1 MHHGRK
7 RLVTVLSGL
16 ALAATL
22 GFVPSASADPDDPG
36 NGDDD
41 RSGRDEPTISEVRD
55 RVDALYHDAEQASER
70 VNDARIE
77 LRDLRRE
84 LRGLRADEGRQG
96 VATDAAR
103 DDLADTIVQQST
115 GGLDSVDRLLS
126 ADGTDSLLSDL
137 STLSSV
143 EQIQDEML
151 DDYSTQL
158 EALTLRRSATER
170 RLEQVSRI
178 KERLAADKRTIDE
191 KAADAE
197 DLLEDLEDEQREKL
211 LAGDTAA
218 PTDIPASGRAAAA
231 IKYAMAQV
239 GDAYVWG
246 AAGPDAFDCSGFTMM
261 AWAQAGVGLPHSS
274 GAQAGTG
281 TPVSTSALQPGDLV
295 FYYSPIS
302 HVAMYIGSGMIV
314 HAANPGAGVRVS
326 PLNEMPI
333 SGAVRPG

>member
-1 MHHGRK
+1 MRRGRK

-16 ALAATL
+16 ALAVSI

-36 NGDDD
+36 TDDGGDQP
-41 RSGRDEPTISEVRD
+41 SISEVRD
-55 RVDALYHDAEQASER
+55 RVDRLYHEAEQASER
-70 VNDARIE
+70 VNDTKIE
-77 LRDLRRE
+77 LRELKRE
-84 LRGLRADEGRQG
+84 LRALRADEARQG
-96 VATDAAR
+96 VSTDAAR
-103 DDLADTIVQQST
+103 DDLADTIVQQSAS
-115 GGLDSVDRLLS
+115 GFDSVDRLLS

-151 DDYSTQL
+151 DDYSTEL
-158 EALTLRRSATER
+158 AALTLRRTATER
-170 RLEQVSRI
+170 RLGQVAKL

-197 DLLEDLEDEQREKL
+197 DLLEDLEAEQREKL
-211 LAGDTAA
+211 LAGDSSA
-218 PTDIPASGRAAAA
+218 PTDIPASGRSAAV

-261 AWAQAGVGLPHSS
+261 AWAQAGVALPHSS
-274 GAQAGTG
+274 SAQSGSGAS
-281 TPVSTSALQPGDLV
+281 VSKDQLQPGDLV

-302 HVAMYIGSGMIV
+302 HVGIYIGSGMIV

-326 PLNEMPI
+326 PLDSMPY

>member
-7 RLVTVLSGL
+7 RLVTALSGL
-16 ALAATL
+16 ALAATI
-22 GFVPSASADPDDPG
+22 GVVPSANADPDDPG
-36 NGDDD
+36 NGGGGSDK
-41 RSGRDEPTISEVRD
+41 PTISEVRD

-84 LRGLRADEGRQG
+84 LRALRADERRQD
-96 VATDAAR
+96 VSTDAAR
-103 DDLADTIVQQST
+103 DDLADTIVQQSAT
-115 GGLDSVDRLLS
+115 GFDSVDRLLT

-170 RLEQVSRI
+170 RLEQVARI

-197 DLLEDLEDEQREKL
+197 GLLEDLETEQREKL

-274 GAQAGTG
+274 GAQAGSG
-281 TPVSTSALQPGDLV
+281 TSVPASALQPGDLV

-302 HVAMYIGSGMIV
+302 HVGIYIGSGMIV

-326 PLNEMPI
+326 PLNSMPF

>member
-16 ALAATL
+16 ALAASI

-36 NGDDD
+36 SGD
-41 RSGRDEPTISEVRD
+41 GGGGEPTISEVRD
-55 RVDALYHDAEQASER
+55 RVDRLYHEAEQASER
-70 VNDARIE
+70 VNDTRIE
-77 LRDLRRE
+77 LRDLKRE
-84 LRGLRADEGRQG
+84 LRALRADERRQG
-96 VATDAAR
+96 VSTDAAR
-103 DDLADTIVQQST
+103 EDLADTIVQQSAT
-115 GGLDSVDRLLS
+115 GFDSVDRLLA

-151 DDYSTQL
+151 DDYSTEL
-158 EALTLRRSATER
+158 AALTLRRTATER
-170 RLEQVSRI
+170 RLGQVARLE
-178 KERLAADKRTIDE
+178 ERLAADKRTIDE

-197 DLLEDLEDEQREKL
+197 DLLDDLEAEQREKL
-211 LAGDTAA
+211 LANDTEA
-218 PTDIPASGRAAAA
+218 PADIPAAGRAAAV

-274 GAQAGTG
+274 GAQAGSG
-281 TPVSTSALQPGDLV
+281 ASVSRDQLAPGDLV

-302 HVAMYIGSGMIV
+302 HVGIYIGSGMIV
-314 HAANPGAGVRVS
+314 HAANPGAGVRVD
-326 PLNEMPI
+326 PLDSMPY